1 MNARHQALRSAILG
15 YGEKAQAEMTLKRI
29 VPSDVFAFVR
39 DEPNAFL
46 FGLIADQSVRAEIA
60 WSLPFRLKERLGHLE
75 IPKIARMK
83 PGELG
88 AVLATKPALHRYPNT
103 MARNLVSAAQ
113 SLLDKYRG
121 RACEIWAPPAKAL
134 QIVERLKELK
144 GIGHKKASLGLILLI
159 RNFGLRVADTSA
171 IDIAN
176 DLHIRR
182 VFLRTG
188 LAATDSAAA
197 ILEAARQLHP
207 EYPGLLTT
215 PVWVAGRTW
224 CKVSGPDCPNCV
236 LTKHCLKL
244 VHLGK

>member
-1 MNARHQALRSAILG
+1 MNARHQALRDAILDF
-15 YGEKAQAEMTLKRI
+15 GEKAQAEMTLQR
-29 VPSDVFAFVR
+29 VVSPEVFAFVR

-60 WSLPFRLKERLGHLE
+60 WSLPFRLRERLGHFE
-75 IPKIARMK
+75 MIKIVKMK
-83 PGELG
+83 PEELG

-113 SLLDKYRG
+113 KLLESFRG
-121 RACEIWAPPAKAL
+121 RAGEIWASPAKAL
-134 QIVERLKELK
+134 QIVDRLKEFK

-159 RNFGLRVADTSA
+159 RNFRLRVADTSA

-182 VFLRTG
+182 IFLRTG

-215 PVWVAGRTW
+215 PVWVTGRTW
-224 CKVSGPDCPNCV
+224 CKVSSPDCPNCV

-244 VHLGK
+244 VDLGK